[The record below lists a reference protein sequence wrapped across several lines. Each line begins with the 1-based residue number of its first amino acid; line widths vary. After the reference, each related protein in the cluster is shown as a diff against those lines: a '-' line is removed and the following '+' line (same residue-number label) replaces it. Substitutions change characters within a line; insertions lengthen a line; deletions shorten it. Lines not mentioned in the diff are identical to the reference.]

1 MNCYCVPN
9 VVIVLNMLVKTILLL
24 PLKFYCR
31 DTAYEASCKGVAFV
45 SQFVNF
51 SRGVSNCNLQFFIS
65 CCTADRSVD

>member
-51 SRGVSNCNLQFFIS
+51 SRRVSTVTYNSLYPVAQPI
-65 CCTADRSVD
+65 AL